1 MIPGSVLLKNLT
13 PKSIYFRHFFSK
25 ITFSVD
31 FDNRY
36 RKKKGTIGKYRW
48 FPVDWPLYG
57 GSSIAKKSF
66 ARPRHFGFFSIF
78 VAENQ
83 KMAFS
88 GIWGEGDREALE
100 KNPRKRHIKDQMIC
114 DLGSAHNREVNYNPL
129 LAVPPL
135 TLSAP
140 TPSNRGENDPD
151 LGLQRAKIRNLG
163 LKVTEVFQ
171 GFPGFYTAN
180 R

>member
-78 VAENQ
+78 VAENR

-88 GIWGEGDREALE
+88 GIWGEGGLEALE
-100 KNPRKRHIKDQMIC
+100 KNSRKRHIKDHMIC

-129 LAVPPL
+129 LAVPP
-135 TLSAP
+135 TVH
-140 TPSNRGENDPD
+140 TPCKKV
-151 LGLQRAKIRNLG
+151 LCIRNFEKIPNLIPASC
-163 LKVTEVFQ
+163 KTSSHSESVFL
-171 GFPGFYTAN
+171 P
-180 R
+180 